1 MGLSIKKRGWFPSQ
15 KFQGTD
21 QHAGL
26 QGPRPYTPAA
36 CTAPTVTNPVSCLG
50 RVSPC
55 MMYRYLGYKVLRV
68 PSGSKTAAQTVGV
81 IFFCS
86 LLCWA
91 LELGEEMEYGSTSL
105 YPQVEHTPCLWLA
118 LGDLGLAEIGVLPHL
133 GVKVS
138 NPQGWEQTTLWPLC
152 CRDSEPQWGSVE

>member
-118 LGDLGLAEIGVLPHL
+118 LGDVACW
-133 GVKVS
+133 
-138 NPQGWEQTTLWPLC
+138 N
-152 CRDSEPQWGSVE
+152 WGSATPRCEGFQSSRLGANSTLVSLLQRL